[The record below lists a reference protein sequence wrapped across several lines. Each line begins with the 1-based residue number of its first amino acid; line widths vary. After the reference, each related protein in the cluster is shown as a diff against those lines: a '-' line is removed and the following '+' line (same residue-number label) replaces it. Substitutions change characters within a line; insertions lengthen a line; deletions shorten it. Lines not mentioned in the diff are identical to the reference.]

1 MMARTKKKSTAA
13 GRKSRPSKRTM
24 AGMGRRLRGLFTIQ
38 RAWIVLSLAVAF
50 AMLLALIAPLLL

>member
-1 MMARTKKKSTAA
+1 
-13 GRKSRPSKRTM
+13 M
-24 AGMGRRLRGLFTIQ
+24 AGTGRRLRGLFTIQ